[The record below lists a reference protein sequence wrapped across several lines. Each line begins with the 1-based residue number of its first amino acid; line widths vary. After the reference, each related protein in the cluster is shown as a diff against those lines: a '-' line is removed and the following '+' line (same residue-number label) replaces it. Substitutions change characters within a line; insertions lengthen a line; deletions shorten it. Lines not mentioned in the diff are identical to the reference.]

1 MYIKKILL
9 AIALLGLA
17 AAGFFAYSIYTSL
30 FAPNTA
36 FNNEEAHLFIPTNAN
51 YGDVRDELQP
61 LVKDIESFDGVADRK
76 GYINNIT
83 PGHFIIK
90 KGSNNN
96 EIVNAIRSGNIP
108 IKISFNNQERI
119 ENLAGRIAEQLEAD
133 SLSLVKALRDT
144 TFLRKQGL
152 DEQTAL
158 SLYLPNTYEFYWNTD
173 AEGFREKMAQ
183 EHNRFWDEQK
193 MAKANKLGLD
203 PTQVYTLASIVQKE
217 TVKADERPRVAG
229 VYLNRLKNGWKLD
242 ADPTVIYAVKR
253 SQNDFDQIIKR
264 VLYKDLETDSPYNTY
279 KYAGL
284 PPGPITMPDLSAI
297 NAVLN
302 PEAHDFYFFVADVS
316 KPGYHLFAKSLSQ
329 HNANRRQ
336 YIQWINAQGVNR

>member
-9 AIALLGLA
+9 AVALLGLT
-17 AAGFFAYSIYTSL
+17 AAGFFAYSIYSNL
-30 FAPNTA
+30 FAPNTT
-36 FNNEEAHLFIPTNAN
+36 FNNEEAHLFIPTKAN
-51 YGDVRDELQP
+51 YGDVRDELLP
-61 LVKDIESFDGVADRK
+61 LVKDIESFDAVANRK
-76 GYINNIT
+76 GYINNII

-133 SLSLVKALRDT
+133 SISLVKVLRDT
-144 TFLRKQGL
+144 VFLKKQGL

-173 AEGFREKMAQ
+173 AEGFREKMAL
-183 EHNRFWDEQK
+183 EHDRFWDDQK
-193 MAKANKLGLD
+193 RAQAKKLGLN

-279 KYAGL
+279 KYGGL

-302 PEAHDFYFFVADVS
+302 PEAHGFYFFVADVS

-336 YIQWINAQGVNR
+336 YIRWINAQGVNR

>member
-9 AIALLGLA
+9 AVALLGLT
-17 AAGFFAYSIYTSL
+17 AAGFFAYSIYSSL
-30 FAPNTA
+30 FAPNTT

-51 YGDVRDELQP
+51 YGDVRDELLP
-61 LVKDIESFDGVADRK
+61 LVKDIESFDAVANRK
-76 GYINNIT
+76 GYINNII

-133 SLSLVKALRDT
+133 SVSLVKALKDT
-144 TFLRKQGL
+144 VFLKKQGL

-173 AEGFREKMAQ
+173 AEGFRKKMAQ
-183 EHNRFWDEQK
+183 EHDRFWDDQK
-193 MAKANKLGLD
+193 RAQAKKLGLN

-279 KYAGL
+279 KYGGL

-302 PEAHDFYFFVADVS
+302 PEAHNFYFFVADVS